1 VGHVMRAI
9 ITGLVAVHFVVEA
22 WHGSAHSQLA
32 VTLPPEKIAFV
43 YIVILAAPIVA
54 ALLTWTRHVAV
65 GVWVFFL
72 SMLGS
77 FLFGAYHHYVMV
89 SPDHIHHLPD
99 GSAEA
104 RSVFIASAAAL
115 ALLELAA
122 ALYGAFLLGCT
133 PTRRNRA

>member
-1 VGHVMRAI
+1 MRAI

-32 VTLPPEKIAFV
+32 VMLPPEKIAFV
-43 YIVILAAPIVA
+43 CIVILAAPIVA

-77 FLFGAYHHYVMV
+77 FLFGAYHHYVVV

-122 ALYGAFLLGCT
+122 ALYGAFLLGCR
-133 PTRRNRA
+133 PTRRNQA